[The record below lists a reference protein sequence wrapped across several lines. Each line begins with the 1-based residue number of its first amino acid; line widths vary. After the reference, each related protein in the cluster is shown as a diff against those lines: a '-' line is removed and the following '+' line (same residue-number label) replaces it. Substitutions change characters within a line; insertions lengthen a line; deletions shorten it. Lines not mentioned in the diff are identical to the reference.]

1 MNVVFDSSAFAKRY
15 IDEEGS
21 QTVDEICQDA
31 QAVGLSVI
39 CAPEIFSALN
49 RHRRDGRLSAKDY
62 ELIKP
67 QVIGDIDDALLLD
80 LTPAVLARAIVLLET
95 NTLRAMD
102 SLHIACALEWRADLF
117 VTADQ
122 RQLAAAQNAGLLSQ
136 LV

>member
-1 MNVVFDSSAFAKRY
+1 MRVVFDSSAFAKRY
-15 IDEEGS
+15 IEEEGS
-21 QTVDEICQDA
+21 QAVDEICQNA

-49 RHRRDGRLSAKDY
+49 RHRRDGHLDLKDY
-62 ELIKP
+62 ELIKS
-67 QVIGDIDDALLLD
+67 QVVSDVGDAMLLD
-80 LTPAVLARAIVLLET
+80 LTPTVLARAIALLET

-122 RQLAAAQNAGLLSQ
+122 RQRTAAQNAGLLSQ

>member
-1 MNVVFDSSAFAKRY
+1 MNIVFDSSAFAKRY

-31 QAVGLSVI
+31 QTVGLSVI

-49 RHRRDGRLSAKDY
+49 RHRRDGHLSTKDY
-62 ELIKP
+62 ELIKS
-67 QVIGDIDDALLLD
+67 QVITDVGDAVLLD
-80 LTPAVLARAIVLLET
+80 LTPTVLARAIVLLET

-122 RQLAAAQNAGLLSQ
+122 RQLAAAQNAGLPSQ

>member
-1 MNVVFDSSAFAKRY
+1 MRVVFDSSAFAKRY

-21 QTVDEICQDA
+21 QTVDEICQNA
-31 QAVGLSVI
+31 ETVGLSVI

-49 RHRRDGRLSAKDY
+49 RHRRDGRLALKDY
-62 ELIKP
+62 ELIKS
-67 QVIGDIDDALLLD
+67 QVIIDVGDAIMLD
-80 LTPAVLARAIVLLET
+80 LTPTVIARAIALLET

-102 SLHIACALEWRADLF
+102 SLHVACAVEWQTDLF

-122 RQLAAAQNAGLLSQ
+122 RQLTAAQNAGLPSQ